1 MSKQCSYQEIISFS
15 NMKVNFVEQEKHQ
28 VNLTTFCRNVP
39 RKATP
44 FRCFSRR
51 RSWSD
56 CVKSSSDW
64 RRRMSSSLDNSRPGG
79 FGSRWTQDIG
89 VWTWN
94 IIEQNWSQFHDNFVE
109 DLKTVIDKK
118 NWGRQ
123 KVRNGKAWRS
133 SFAWRF
139 FQWLQMGYWLFNIA
153 MENSLK

>member
-15 NMKVNFVEQEKHQ
+15 SMKVNFVEQEKHQ

-118 NWGRQ
+118 TGVDR
-123 KVRNGKAWRS
+123 KSETEKHDEAVSPDVFFNGYRWVT
-133 SFAWRF
+133 
-139 FQWLQMGYWLFNIA
+139 GYLT
-153 MENSLK
+153 